1 MFSCVSYMRDACCTY
16 VFSLLV
22 RWSAC
27 RGTCACE
34 SLGFYAHLDAV
45 FQLVRMVAKHTLQLT
60 SAFDILQYLQDKT
73 SFRRGLQCTLFDA
86 FSCSF
91 FCMLE
96 KHKLQLVCAYGV
108 RNMCETRQILFHR
121 IDCISVAENT
131 VVQVES
137 LTFCH
142 KTRKTLHC

>member
-1 MFSCVSYMRDACCTY
+1 MHVVPMYLVVS
-16 VFSLLV
+16 SLVSMPGYLRLRVIGFLRSSRCSFPTRSHGGKAHSAAHV
-22 RWSAC
+22 RF
-27 RGTCACE
+27 R
-34 SLGFYAHLDAV
+34 H
-45 FQLVRMVAKHTLQLT
+45 
-60 SAFDILQYLQDKT
+60 LQYLQDKT
-73 SFRRGLQCTLFDA
+73 SFRRGLQCTLLDA

-108 RNMCETRQILFHR
+108 RNMCETRQILCHR